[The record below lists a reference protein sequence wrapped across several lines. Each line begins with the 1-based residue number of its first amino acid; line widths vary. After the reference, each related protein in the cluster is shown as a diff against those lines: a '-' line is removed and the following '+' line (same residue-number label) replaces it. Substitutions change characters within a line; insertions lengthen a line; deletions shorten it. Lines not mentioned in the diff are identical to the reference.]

1 VTDKRRSDFFRNSR
15 LSRQGFW
22 LYSPI
27 SILGFPV
34 SVLVANKDASPLITL
49 ATGLILTL
57 ITYLIYL
64 FQLIIFKYLIQG
76 QAIRVIFFFIIPLIT
91 GSSRGV
97 IFYYFVEFLDLNQPS
112 DFNNRILS
120 STFTTVFWL
129 VLANYIIS
137 VSRNFRYQYQAA
149 LHHYLLGESANKKS
163 GNISDENK
171 KVLENLQV
179 RLSASVKKYIDKD
192 DPDSFRSLSG
202 VLTNQIND
210 QIKPL
215 SKRILIKNLS
225 EFPSVQHKQLRKDAL
240 ISLDFSWKWFFL
252 IITSLALTSNI
263 SLRGLS
269 ETALRTISF
278 LIPLYL
284 LIVIFKKFRQAIK
297 IFVIWSNLIFLILV
311 GIVPV
316 ILSEGVAQLLKYDG
330 NWLAT
335 FIISPVAP
343 VVMYILAL
351 LHLTQQDRKMII
363 DTLQKSTA
371 EKSSDLPGEI
381 AIESAAIASYLHN
394 TLQSELL
401 ALSRQL
407 EVAANEQDPL
417 KSAALLQRVS
427 SRVNRSIADDY
438 KQFADSPLERL
449 DVVIES
455 WRGIL
460 DIHIEIPKE
469 LLTENR
475 KNSTIVQTIEE
486 VATNISRYDV
496 ASELIVSAQAK
507 GEGII
512 LTFQSNGSGKLV
524 KSKGSGTAWLNQIA
538 RSEWSIEKNRIGT
551 ILTIEI

>member
-1 VTDKRRSDFFRNSR
+1 
-15 LSRQGFW
+15 
-22 LYSPI
+22 
-27 SILGFPV
+27 
-34 SVLVANKDASPLITL
+34 
-49 ATGLILTL
+49 
-57 ITYLIYL
+57 
-64 FQLIIFKYLIQG
+64 
-76 QAIRVIFFFIIPLIT
+76 VIFFFVIPFIT

-97 IFYYFVEFLDLNQPS
+97 IFYYFVEFLDLSQPS

-225 EFPSVQHKQLRKDAL
+225 EFPSVQHKQLRIDAL

-263 SLRGLS
+263 SLRGLP

-284 LIVIFKKFRQAIK
+284 LMVIFKKFRQALK
-297 IFVIWSNLIFLILV
+297 ISAIWSNLIFLILV

-316 ILSEGVAQLLKYDG
+316 ILSEGVAQLLQYSG

-335 FIISPVAP
+335 FIISPV
-343 VVMYILAL
+343 
-351 LHLTQQDRKMII
+351 R
-363 DTLQKSTA
+363 
-371 EKSSDLPGEI
+371 
-381 AIESAAIASYLHN
+381 
-394 TLQSELL
+394 
-401 ALSRQL
+401 LSL
-407 EVAANEQDPL
+407 
-417 KSAALLQRVS
+417 
-427 SRVNRSIADDY
+427 
-438 KQFADSPLERL
+438 
-449 DVVIES
+449 
-455 WRGIL
+455 
-460 DIHIEIPKE
+460 
-469 LLTENR
+469 
-475 KNSTIVQTIEE
+475 
-486 VATNISRYDV
+486 
-496 ASELIVSAQAK
+496 
-507 GEGII
+507 
-512 LTFQSNGSGKLV
+512 
-524 KSKGSGTAWLNQIA
+524 
-538 RSEWSIEKNRIGT
+538 
-551 ILTIEI
+551 